1 MFAPYMDEK
10 FSEIL
15 LKSSEVF
22 MRYGLKSVTMDD
34 IAREIKV
41 SKKTIYKYVKDKS
54 DLLCNV
60 MQGNCTCDVMVID
73 EILDRRLNAIDEI
86 IEIGRYVAGQLKMMH
101 PSIHYDMEKYYP
113 EVWQLFETHK
123 TNYLY
128 GCVADNMARGIKE
141 GLYRDNLNIE
151 IMVKLYLSKIDL
163 VFDATIFPPNK
174 FNFVEVYMELLRYH
188 IKGIASDNGV
198 EYLRNEIK
206 NENLN
211 FYQ

>member
-1 MFAPYMDEK
+1 MDKK

-41 SKKTIYKYVKDKS
+41 SKKTLYKYVKDKS
-54 DLLCNV
+54 DLLCKV
-60 MQGNCTCDVMVID
+60 MQGNCSCDVVVID
-73 EILDRRLNAIDEI
+73 EILERRLNAIDEI

-113 EVWQLFETHK
+113 EVWQLFENHK
-123 TNYLY
+123 SDYLY
-128 GCVADNMARGIKE
+128 GCVADNMARGMKE

-198 EYLRNEIK
+198 KYLRNEIK

>member
-1 MFAPYMDEK
+1 MDKK

-15 LKSSEVF
+15 LKSGEVF

-41 SKKTIYKYVKDKS
+41 SKKTLYKYVKDKS
-54 DLLCNV
+54 DLLCKV
-60 MQGNCTCDVMVID
+60 MQGNCSCDVVVID
-73 EILDRRLNAIDEI
+73 EILERRLNAIDEI

-113 EVWQLFETHK
+113 EVWQLFENHK
-123 TNYLY
+123 SDYLY
-128 GCVADNMARGIKE
+128 GCVADNMARGMKE

-198 EYLRNEIK
+198 KYLRNEIK

>member
-1 MFAPYMDEK
+1 MDEK

-73 EILDRRLNAIDEI
+73 EILDLKLNAIDEI

-174 FNFVEVYMELLRYH
+174 FNFVEVYIELLRYH

>member
-1 MFAPYMDEK
+1 MDEK

-15 LKSSEVF
+15 LKSGQVF

-60 MQGNCTCDVMVID
+60 MRGNCSCDVLVID
-73 EILDRRLNAIDEI
+73 EILERRLNAIDEI
-86 IEIGRYVAGQLKMMH
+86 IEIGRYVAGQLKMIH

-113 EVWQLFETHK
+113 EVWQLFENHK
-123 TNYLY
+123 SDYLY
-128 GCVADNMARGIKE
+128 GCIADNMERGMKE

-151 IMVKLYLSKIDL
+151 IMGKIYLSKIDL

-198 EYLRNEIK
+198 KYLRNEIK

>member
-1 MFAPYMDEK
+1 MDKK

-15 LKSSEVF
+15 LKSGEVF

-41 SKKTIYKYVKDKS
+41 SKKTIYKFVKDKS
-54 DLLCNV
+54 DLLCKV
-60 MQGNCTCDVMVID
+60 MQGNCSCDVVVID
-73 EILDRRLNAIDEI
+73 EILERRLNAIDEI

-113 EVWQLFETHK
+113 EVWQLFENHK
-123 TNYLY
+123 SDYLY
-128 GCVADNMARGIKE
+128 GCVADNMARGMKE

-198 EYLRNEIK
+198 KYLRNEIK

>member
-1 MFAPYMDEK
+1 MDEK

-73 EILDRRLNAIDEI
+73 EILDLKLNAIDEI

-188 IKGIASDNGV
+188 IKGIASDKGV
-198 EYLRNEIK
+198 VYLRNEIK